1 MNDNNK
7 VKLNFYGNIITKIA
21 IAAILFW
28 WIRIDGRLQDLET
41 RMRSL
46 ELKVTA
52 ISVRLGIETDAMLSS
67 SHPGPQQEHQ
77 HLRGQTLR

>member
-1 MNDNNK
+1 MTNDKKNK
-7 VKLNFYGNIITKIA
+7 VNFYGGIIAKIA
-21 IAAILFW
+21 IVVFLFLW
-28 WIRIDGRLQDLET
+28 MIIDRRLQGLEV

-67 SHPGPQQEHQ
+67 SVSNSSQELQ
-77 HLRGQTLR
+77 PTGGQLSH

>member
-1 MNDNNK
+1 MNNINK
-7 VKLNFYGNIITKIA
+7 EKIHFYGNIITKIA

-28 WIRIDGRLQDLET
+28 WIKIDGRLRDLEI

-52 ISVRLGIETDAMLSS
+52 ISVRLGIDTDVMLSS
-67 SHPGPQQEHQ
+67 SHSGPQQEHQ
-77 HLRGQTLR
+77 QLSGQTLR